1 MSTLELETK
10 RLNNIKKMYDKTTG
24 DMKKMWKKKWF
35 QLTKNISRR
44 YDSMLPVDHKDR
56 LE

>member
-44 YDSMLPVDHKDR
+44 YDSMLPTDHEDR

>member
-44 YDSMLPVDHKDR
+44 YDSMLPADHEDR

>member
-44 YDSMLPVDHKDR
+44 YDSMLPTDHKDR

>member
-24 DMKKMWKKKWF
+24 DMKKMWKKKWL

-44 YDSMLPVDHKDR
+44 YDSMLPRDHKDR
-56 LE
+56 LR